1 MTGLITIDGNV
12 TELKLLQIAREIAM
26 DIRPIDEI
34 LKLHDVDQMQWEALQ
49 TNPRFRAYIESEA
62 AAWHGTLN
70 THERVKLKAAAML
83 EEWLPELN
91 TRMHDRAE
99 SLNAKIE
106 AGKLAR
112 DLAGFAKG
120 GVGVEGAGEKFSV
133 TINLGQDAKLTFE
146 KQLPPVIIDAEE
158 AE

>member
-1 MTGLITIDGNV
+1 MTALVTIDGEI
-12 TELKLLQIAREIAM
+12 TELKLLQLAREIAM
-26 DIRPIDEI
+26 DIRPLDEI
-34 LKLHDVDQMQWEALQ
+34 LNTHNLSKDQFEQITSL
-49 TNPRFRAYIESEA
+49 PRFQLYLESEA
-62 AAWHGTLN
+62 SAWHGSLN

-91 TRMHDRAE
+91 VRMHDRAE

-112 DLAGFAKG
+112 DLAGFAKN
-120 GVGVEGAGEKFSV
+120 GVGAESLGEKFSV
-133 TINLGQDAKLTFE
+133 TINLGQDAQLKFE

-158 AE
+158 AR

>member
-1 MTGLITIDGNV
+1 MTALTTVEPKV

-26 DIRPIDEI
+26 DIRPIEEI
-34 LKLHDVDQMQWEALQ
+34 LKLHDINMDQWELLQ
-49 TNPRFRAYIESEA
+49 ESPRFRAYMESEA
-62 AAWHGTLN
+62 AAWHGSLN

-91 TRMHDRAE
+91 MRMHDRAE

-112 DLAGFAKG
+112 DLAGFAKN
-120 GVGVEGAGEKFSV
+120 GVGVEGSGEKFSV
-133 TINLGQDAKLTFE
+133 TINLGQDSKLTFE

-158 AE
+158 AN

>member
-1 MTGLITIDGNV
+1 MTALTTVDANV

-26 DIRPIDEI
+26 DIRPIEEI
-34 LKLHDVDQMQWEALQ
+34 LKVHEIDPNQWQAIQEH
-49 TNPRFRAYIESEA
+49 PRFRAYLESEA
-62 AAWHGTLN
+62 SSWHGTLN

-112 DLAGFAKG
+112 DLAGFSRA
-120 GVGVEGAGEKFSV
+120 GVGVESLGEKFSV
-133 TINLGQDAKLTFE
+133 TINLGADASLRFE
-146 KQLPPVIIDAEE
+146 KQLPPVVIDAEE
-158 AE
+158 IE

>member
-1 MTGLITIDGNV
+1 MTAIVTVDRPV

-26 DIRPIDEI
+26 DIRPVEEI
-34 LKLHDVDQMQWEALQ
+34 LATHNVSEQEWEAIQ
-49 TNPRFRAYIESEA
+49 ANPRFRSYIESEA
-62 AAWHGTLN
+62 TAWHGSLN

-91 TRMHDRAE
+91 QRMHDRAE

-112 DLAGFAKG
+112 DLAGFARN

-146 KQLPPVIIDAEE
+146 KQLPPVVIDAEE
-158 AE
+158 AN

>member
-1 MTGLITIDGNV
+1 MTSIVTLEKPV
-12 TELKLLQIAREIAM
+12 TELKLLQVAREIAM
-26 DIRPIDEI
+26 DIRPLGEI
-34 LKLHDVDQMQWEALQ
+34 LQIHSITEAEWDAIKA
-49 TNPRFRAYIESEA
+49 NPRFQSYLESEA
-62 AAWHGTLN
+62 SAWQGSLN

-91 TRMHDRAE
+91 TRMHDRSE

-112 DLAGFAKG
+112 DLAGFAKN
-120 GVGVEGAGEKFSV
+120 GVGVESLGEKFSV
-133 TINLGQDAKLTFE
+133 TINLGTDAQLKFE

-158 AE
+158 AS

>member
-1 MTGLITIDGNV
+1 MTAIVTVDAPV

-34 LKLHDVDQMQWEALQ
+34 LTTHNVTEAQWEAIKA
-49 TNPRFRAYIESEA
+49 TPRFQTYIESEA
-62 AAWHGTLN
+62 SSWHGSLN

-91 TRMHDRAE
+91 QRMHDRSE

-112 DLAGFAKG
+112 DLAGFAKN
-120 GVGVEGAGEKFSV
+120 GVGVESLGDKFSV
-133 TINLGQDAKLTFE
+133 TINLGQDASLKFE
-146 KQLPPVIIDAEE
+146 KQLPPIIIDAEE
-158 AE
+158 AQ

>member
-1 MTGLITIDGNV
+1 MTALVTVDGDV
-12 TELKLLQIAREIAM
+12 TELKLLQLAREIAM

-34 LKLHDVDQMQWEALQ
+34 LKTHNLTMEQFEHVSRL
-49 TNPRFRAYIESEA
+49 PRFQGYVESEA
-62 AAWHGTLN
+62 SAWHGSLN

-91 TRMHDRAE
+91 MRMHDRAE

-112 DLAGFAKG
+112 DLAGFARS

-146 KQLPPVIIDAEE
+146 KQLPPVVIDAEE
-158 AE
+158 AN

>member
-1 MTGLITIDGNV
+1 MTAIVTVDAPV

-26 DIRPIDEI
+26 DIRPVGEI
-34 LKLHDVDQMQWEALQ
+34 LATHNVTEAQWAAIQ
-49 TNPRFRAYIESEA
+49 ANPRFQTYIESEA
-62 AAWHGTLN
+62 ASWHGSLN

-91 TRMHDRAE
+91 QRMHDRSE

-112 DLAGFAKG
+112 DLAGFAKN
-120 GVGVEGAGEKFSV
+120 GVGVEGLGEKFSV
-133 TINLGQDAKLTFE
+133 TINLGQDASLKFE